1 MSEHPETRDLLGPY
15 VWAPWNHTRNGRSR
29 ITCKDA
35 GCREEAQELRLAHE
49 RLTDLAFGIV
59 APPEDLEARVV
70 AGYRDVK
77 PADAF
82 RPGSLRSSRSSAC
95 SR

>member
-1 MSEHPETRDLLGPY
+1 MR
-15 VWAPWNHTRNGRSR
+15 
-29 ITCKDA
+29 

-49 RLTDLAFGIV
+49 RLTDLATASWRHRRISRPGSW
-59 APPEDLEARVV
+59 R
-70 AGYRDVK
+70 GYRDVK

-82 RPGSLRSSRSSAC
+82 RPGSLRSSAC